1 MADSFLVAF
10 AHFSIAISIPSIF
23 SPHGQSSTC
32 GRGGVVDGGFV
43 VGVVVLVV
51 VDGGGGG
58 GGTSV
63 GTSCWPPPPQHQV
76 PFLGNKKSMKYPTG
90 MEPQTPGLDHWV
102 LKKRYVVQKYNR
114 HGLQFTTPPLA
125 V

>member
-43 VGVVVLVV
+43 VGVVVVV
-51 VDGGGGG
+51 VVGIVGGV
-58 GGTSV
+58 GTSV
-63 GTSCWPPPPQHQV
+63 GASCWPPPPQHQV
-76 PFLGNKKSMKYPTG
+76 PFLGN
-90 MEPQTPGLDHWV
+90 
-102 LKKRYVVQKYNR
+102 R
-114 HGLQFTTPPLA
+114 
-125 V
+125 

>member
-43 VGVVVLVV
+43 VGVVVVVVVGIVDFVVVLCVVVRLVV
-51 VDGGGGG
+51 VVGHPAN
-58 GGTSV
+58 SV
-63 GTSCWPPPPQHQV
+63 V
-76 PFLGNKKSMKYPTG
+76 
-90 MEPQTPGLDHWV
+90 V
-102 LKKRYVVQKYNR
+102 LKAEISLFIITIY
-114 HGLQFTTPPLA
+114 F
-125 V
+125 